1 MSRSVAAAQH
11 QRDHEHSGDGL
22 EAFSNPRMFAG
33 YGRQR
38 GWEREISD
46 NEPPDNEGGFVELSE
61 EEVRQ
66 LELPKEW
73 IA

>member
-1 MSRSVAAAQH
+1 MIPSTT
-11 QRDHEHSGDGL
+11 EYWI
-22 EAFSNPRMFAG
+22 